1 MFLRPHHSR
10 PLQNYLKGS
19 PAGVLIIMNWNIVP
33 STAFQTTAAVMSA
46 IALLGCQP
54 PTRADFIKYPS
65 LQQRWSMICDPRSN
79 IADANVEGCQHF
91 HEWQAA
97 SRGPVLDNLMNQHL
111 GK

>member
-1 MFLRPHHSR
+1 M
-10 PLQNYLKGS
+10 
-19 PAGVLIIMNWNIVP
+19 LIIMNWNIVP
-33 STAFQTTAAVMSA
+33 SAAFQTTAAVMSA